1 MAMQTLSMLRTEVKF
16 RFIEYLKT
24 SKSPY
29 YEPALTVC
37 LCCGQHASI
46 VSDFMWS
53 CTRCGRQG
61 DVVDFAKESHGY
73 RTEAEAA
80 VSDLKKTAKPSTAE

>member
-37 LCCGQHASI
+37 PCCGQHASI

-73 RTEAEAA
+73 RTEAEAVKLFA
-80 VSDLKKTAKPSTAE
+80 NT

>member
-37 LCCGQHASI
+37 PCCGQHASHQG
-46 VSDFMWS
+46 VSKRLGIHRLHSLLPITLPYIIILSGPKGPKNDIQE
-53 CTRCGRQG
+53 T
-61 DVVDFAKESHGY
+61 
-73 RTEAEAA
+73 A
-80 VSDLKKTAKPSTAE
+80 V